1 MLQEISVRKDDK
13 GKLVQE
19 RTRKKKEREE
29 LKSDAIKR
37 MRTKLGDSDY
47 DTIVGDF
54 KDLNVSGIS
63 FHY

>member
-37 MRTKLGDSDY
+37 MRTKLRDSDY
-47 DTIVGDF
+47 DTIVADF
-54 KDLNVSGIS
+54 EELNVSGIS